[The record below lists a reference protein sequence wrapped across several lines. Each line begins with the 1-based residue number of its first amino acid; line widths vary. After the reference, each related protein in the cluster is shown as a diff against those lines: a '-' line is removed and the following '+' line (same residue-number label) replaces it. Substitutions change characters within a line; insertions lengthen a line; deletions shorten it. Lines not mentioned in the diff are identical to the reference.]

1 MCPGAIQPIL
11 LIFLVQFILFF
22 KSSWC
27 KIVSTVR
34 NWINSVFQAAATTFA
49 LSSVFFLLLW
59 LHTVEERNSFWLLN
73 GQGYHWCHLESKRL
87 NTVHILQRR
96 IWWYNWNLVDNLR
109 KCCKKYSQSTLCL
122 FLCWVAIGLTRRK
135 TTKNI
140 KFLLLFD
147 THPNSKERK
156 TTFAC
161 EEIFLKTFLQ

>member
-1 MCPGAIQPIL
+1 MIWRKVQFILFFMCPGAIQPIL

-109 KCCKKYSQSTLCL
+109 KCCKKIFAEYIMSVFVL
-122 FLCWVAIGLTRRK
+122 GRYRPNK
-135 TTKNI
+135 KKNY
-140 KFLLLFD
+140 
-147 THPNSKERK
+147 
-156 TTFAC
+156 
-161 EEIFLKTFLQ
+161 